1 MLYIVMLGGR
11 HPRASIEVHDVVFAQ
26 AQTLEQTYPQL
37 RQGWFGSRE
46 GLHIDGWLEVDGID
60 AYRVEFSH
68 LAPGPDDPR
77 LFFINLGGYEP
88 AVFGE
93 AHRYLL
99 VVARNKQQARQL
111 GKQRLHA
118 HWLKPH
124 TDAVLEV
131 DDCLP
136 IDCVDGRYVHGRRC
150 AQRDRSIQRLSAAL
164 TPPAWLCLSTKRYIK
179 TDPRHI

>member
-77 LFFINLGGYEP
+77 LFSLTSAAMSQRSSVKRTATFWSSLGTSNRQDNWASSACTPTGSSLTPTQYSRWMTACRSTVWM
-88 AVFGE
+88 AVTCTVEG
-93 AHRYLL
+93 AHSGIGQYSDYLL
-99 VVARNKQQARQL
+99 L
-111 GKQRLHA
+111 
-118 HWLKPH
+118 
-124 TDAVLEV
+124 
-131 DDCLP
+131 
-136 IDCVDGRYVHGRRC
+136 
-150 AQRDRSIQRLSAAL
+150 
-164 TPPAWLCLSTKRYIK
+164 
-179 TDPRHI
+179 